1 MPRTF
6 RRVVTGQNSEG
17 RSIFVIDAEASKTF
31 SRGAGATHVTD
42 FWQTGQTPAD
52 NSGNADA
59 TAGPYSLPPPKNGS
73 VFRML
78 EIPPDTERVVALRG
92 SATAF
97 TAQDAAYKR
106 DFQNARHPGFHKTAS
121 TDHVIVL
128 SGEIHALVDEGE
140 TLLRA
145 GDVFIQRGTSH
156 AWSNRGSEPAILAVV
171 LLDADLV

>member
-1 MPRTF
+1 M
-6 RRVVTGQNSEG
+6 
-17 RSIFVIDAEASKTF
+17 
-31 SRGAGATHVTD
+31 TD

-59 TAGPYSLPPPKNGS
+59 TVGPYSLPPPKNGS

-78 EIPPDTERVVALRG
+78 EIPPDTERVAALRG

-121 TDHVIVL
+121 TDYVIVL
-128 SGEIHALVDEGE
+128 SGEIYALVDEGE

-171 LLDADLV
+171 LLDADPV